1 MLSSSLEAGRR
12 SSKPCSLPFCWMSL
26 QRIRGKIGSP
36 TSCCLN
42 FGSRLMW
49 VDRARVFFRQAAA
62 GLISTVVG
70 IPFAWYLMK
79 KNMLVTLWISI
90 GFVTFGASLCLF
102 LPETLERTK
111 VPDFTPDTAA
121 DEEREQAEDRPSSSH
136 QKSIKRKLAKLF
148 DKVQGSH
155 FIFASP
161 MLFGL
166 SIVFLLQALS
176 GHVVD
181 LIIQLASERF
191 RWGLGD
197 VS

>member
-1 MLSSSLEAGRR
+1 MQ
-12 SSKPCSLPFCWMSL
+12 M
-26 QRIRGKIGSP
+26 
-36 TSCCLN
+36 
-42 FGSRLMW
+42 
-49 VDRARVFFRQAAA
+49 DRARVFFRQAAA

-79 KNMLVTLWISI
+79 RNFLLTLWISI
-90 GFVTFGASLCLF
+90 GFLTFGASLCLF

-111 VPDFTPDTAA
+111 VPDFTPDTRA
-121 DEEREQAEDRPSSSH
+121 DEETEQEESRPNSSY
-136 QKSIKRKLAKLF
+136 QKSIKRKLAKIF
-148 DKVQGSH
+148 DRVQGSH

-191 RWGLGD
+191 RWT
-197 VS
+197 

>member
-1 MLSSSLEAGRR
+1 VR
-12 SSKPCSLPFCWMSL
+12 SVLL
-26 QRIRGKIGSP
+26 I
-36 TSCCLN
+36 SCCLN
-42 FGSRLMW
+42 FRSGLIW

-79 KNMLVTLWISI
+79 KNILITLWISI
-90 GFVTFGASLCLF
+90 GFATFGASLCLF

-121 DEEREQAEDRPSSSH
+121 DEEREQAEDRPNSPHRQSM
-136 QKSIKRKLAKLF
+136 KRNLAKLF

-155 FIFASP
+155 FVFASP

-191 RWGLGD
+191 NWTLGD

>member
-1 MLSSSLEAGRR
+1 M
-12 SSKPCSLPFCWMSL
+12 SSKPCSLPFCRMWL
-26 QRIRGKIGSP
+26 QRIRGEIVSLNF
-36 TSCCLN
+36 CCLN
-42 FGSRLMW
+42 FGSELIC
-49 VDRARVFFRQAAA
+49 VDRARVFFRQSAA

-79 KNMLVTLWISI
+79 RNMVLTLWIGI
-90 GFVTFGASLCLF
+90 GFVTFGACLCLL

-111 VPDFTPDTAA
+111 VPDFTPDTST
-121 DEEREQAEDRPSSSH
+121 EENREQAEHRPSSSH
-136 QKSIKRKLAKLF
+136 QKSIKRKLAKIF

-191 RWGLGD
+191 NWTLGD